1 MVFIVTQKPRQFF
14 LSLILLGGAAI
25 VSGALFLN
33 RPSSAISEPV
43 YVPITVDVAQ
53 AVKQTIRIPVVAQ
66 GTVSAL
72 QSTNIQAEV
81 KGRVVELSPALN
93 VGGFIAANEVMLR
106 IDPRDYQTNLLRALA
121 AVESAESSLAQERG
135 RAQVAKREWEKLPQ
149 GSQRSQD
156 AKDLYLRKPQLE
168 QAEAQLLAARAD
180 HNTAKDNLDRTVI
193 RSPYDAIIRE
203 KQTDLGQFVAAGS
216 PLAAVFSVEYA
227 EVRLPIPQSKLA
239 YLDLPGLNGYEQGV
253 SIDLH
258 TNVAGD
264 INHWQARLDRTE
276 GVFDERS
283 RALFTVARIEDPYG
297 LKHPERGALRIGTFV
312 NATIQ
317 GKAIEGL
324 VRLPR
329 YILRAGNNLW
339 VVDTNNRLRNRQV
352 TVLRT
357 GGDQIYV
364 SQGLQE
370 NDLVS
375 LTTVDTSLDG
385 AEVSIISRTPSN
397 KLQGLKGQ

>member
-1 MVFIVTQKPRQFF
+1 MTQKRNQSF
-14 LSLILLGGAAI
+14 LSLLLLGGAAVI
-25 VSGALFLN
+25 SGVLFLN

-43 YVPITVDVAQ
+43 YVPITVDVTQ
-53 AVKQTIRIPVVAQ
+53 AVMQTIRIPVAAQ

-72 QSTNIQAEV
+72 QSTHIQAEV
-81 KGRVVELSPALN
+81 KGRIVELSPAFN
-93 VGGFIAANEVMLR
+93 VGGFIAADEVILR
-106 IDPRDYQTNLLRALA
+106 IDPRDYETNLLRAQA
-121 AVESAESSLAQERG
+121 AVESAESILAQERG
-135 RAQVAKREWEKLPQ
+135 RAQVAKREWDNLPK
-149 GSQRSQD
+149 GSQRSEE

-180 HNTAKDNLDRTVI
+180 YDTANDNLERTVI
-193 RSPYDAIIRE
+193 RAPYDAIIRE

-216 PLAAVFSVEYA
+216 PLAVVFSVAYA

-239 YLDLPGLNGYEQGV
+239 YLDLPGLSGYEQEV
-253 SIDLH
+253 PIDLY
-258 TNVAGD
+258 TDVAGD
-264 INHWQARLDRTE
+264 ISHWPARLDRTE

-283 RALFTVARIEDPYG
+283 RALFTVARVEDPYG

-317 GKAIEGL
+317 GKAIESL

-339 VVDTNNRLRNRQV
+339 VVDANNRLRNRQV

-357 GGDQIYV
+357 GGDQVYV
-364 SQGLQE
+364 SEGLQE
-370 NDLVS
+370 NDLIS
-375 LTTVDTSLDG
+375 LTTVDSSLDG

-397 KLQGLKGQ
+397 KLQGLIGQ

>member
-1 MVFIVTQKPRQFF
+1 VVFIVTQKPRQFF

>member
-1 MVFIVTQKPRQFF
+1 MTQKPRQFF

>member
-1 MVFIVTQKPRQFF
+1 MTQKRSQFF
-14 LSLILLGGAAI
+14 LSLLLLGGAAV
-25 VSGALFLN
+25 VSGVLFLN

-43 YVPITVDVAQ
+43 YVPITVDVAR
-53 AVKQTIRIPVVAQ
+53 AVKQTIRIPVAAQ

-93 VGGFIAANEVMLR
+93 VGGFVAANEVMLR
-106 IDPRDYQTNLLRALA
+106 IDPRDYQTSLLRAQA

-135 RAQVAKREWEKLPQ
+135 RAQVAQREWEKLPK

-168 QAEAQLLAARAD
+168 QAEAELLAARAD
-180 HNTAKDNLDRTVI
+180 QNTAKDNLDRTVI
-193 RSPYDAIIRE
+193 RAPYDAIIRD
-203 KQTDLGQFVAAGS
+203 KQTDLGQFVSAGS
-216 PLAAVFSVEYA
+216 PLATVFSVDYA

-239 YLDLPGLNGYEQGV
+239 YLDLPGLSGYEREV
-253 SIDLH
+253 PIDLY
-258 TNVAGD
+258 TDMSGD
-264 INHWQARLDRTE
+264 INHWPARLDRTE

-283 RALFTVARIEDPYG
+283 RVLFTVARVEDPYG
-297 LKHPERGALRIGTFV
+297 LKNPQRGQLRIGTFV

-317 GKAIEGL
+317 GKAIDGL

-329 YILRAGNNLW
+329 YILRAGNNVW
-339 VVDTNNRLRNRQV
+339 IVDAENRLRNRQL
-352 TVLRT
+352 TILRT

-364 SQGLQE
+364 SAGLQE

-375 LTTVDTSLDG
+375 LTTVDSSLDG
-385 AEVSIISRTPSN
+385 AEVDILSRTPSN
-397 KLQGLKGQ
+397 ALKDYAAQ

>member
-1 MVFIVTQKPRQFF
+1 MTQKRNQFF
-14 LSLILLGGAAI
+14 LSLLLLGGAAVI
-25 VSGALFLN
+25 SGVLFLN

-43 YVPITVDVAQ
+43 YVPITVDVTQ
-53 AVKQTIRIPVVAQ
+53 AVMQTIRIPVAAQ

-72 QSTNIQAEV
+72 QSTHIQAEV
-81 KGRVVELSPALN
+81 KGRIVELSPAFN
-93 VGGFIAANEVMLR
+93 VGGFIAADEVILR
-106 IDPRDYQTNLLRALA
+106 IDPRDYETNLLRAQA
-121 AVESAESSLAQERG
+121 AVESAESILAQERG
-135 RAQVAKREWEKLPQ
+135 RAQVAKREWDNLPK
-149 GSQRSQD
+149 GSQRSEE

-180 HNTAKDNLDRTVI
+180 YDTANDNLERTVI
-193 RSPYDAIIRE
+193 RAPYDAIIRE

-216 PLAAVFSVEYA
+216 PLAVVFSVAYA

-239 YLDLPGLNGYEQGV
+239 YLDLPGLSGYEQEV
-253 SIDLH
+253 PIDLY
-258 TNVAGD
+258 TDVAGD
-264 INHWQARLDRTE
+264 ISHWPARLDRTE

-283 RALFTVARIEDPYG
+283 RALFTVARVEDPYG

-317 GKAIEGL
+317 GKAIESL

-339 VVDTNNRLRNRQV
+339 VVDANNRLRNRQV

-357 GGDQIYV
+357 GGDQVYV
-364 SQGLQE
+364 SEGLQE
-370 NDLVS
+370 NDLIS
-375 LTTVDTSLDG
+375 LTTVDSSLDG

-397 KLQGLKGQ
+397 KLQGLIGQ

>member
-1 MVFIVTQKPRQFF
+1 MTQKRRQFF
-14 LSLILLGGAAI
+14 LSLILLGGAAV

-53 AVKQTIRIPVVAQ
+53 AVKQTIHIPVVAQ

-106 IDPRDYQTNLLRALA
+106 IDPRDYQTNLLRAQA

-135 RAQVAKREWEKLPQ
+135 RAQVAKREWEKLPK

-253 SIDLH
+253 SIDLY
-258 TNVAGD
+258 TDVAGD